1 MFIPT
6 GIGAVLAVVI
16 FLAWDALRAVRRHEP
31 WASREEYRRL
41 PLACLGGPLFALSEF
56 WLGGPGAV
64 GDPAGRWHRPDLP
77 GPQQLPHRRLRRL
90 QRLGAGVERMHAQHA
105 GERCHPA
112 GHVPAVP
119 ASGHRLGLH
128 APGIP
133 VPRAGADPV
142 CLYPLGSG
150 IEGAESVLSE
160 NGADPGGKR
169 LLGSGAATLGGSS
182 RGIWGGGEHGVQR
195 VCSSQMEKD
204 LVHVVQFELS
214 VRVCIYISNVK
225 SLSLLYKCCA

>member
-1 MFIPT
+1 M
-6 GIGAVLAVVI
+6 
-16 FLAWDALRAVRRHEP
+16 
-31 WASREEYRRL
+31 
-41 PLACLGGPLFALSEF
+41 
-56 WLGGPGAV
+56 
-64 GDPAGRWHRPDLP
+64 
-77 GPQQLPHRRLRRL
+77 
-90 QRLGAGVERMHAQHA
+90 
-105 GERCHPA
+105 
-112 GHVPAVP
+112 
-119 ASGHRLGLH
+119 
-128 APGIP
+128 
-133 VPRAGADPV
+133 PRAGADPV

-214 VRVCIYISNVK
+214 VRVCIYIYILVT
-225 SLSLLYKCCA
+225 